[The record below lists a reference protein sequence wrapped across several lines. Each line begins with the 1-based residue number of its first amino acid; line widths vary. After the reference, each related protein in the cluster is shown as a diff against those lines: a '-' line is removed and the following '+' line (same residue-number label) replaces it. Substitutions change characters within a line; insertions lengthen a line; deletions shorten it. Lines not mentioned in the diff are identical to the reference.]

1 MGAGAIQLMQ
11 MQADLKRQIEAGQ
24 MEEQGVEAYLASKQE
39 LMIGNLW
46 KLNVA
51 DIENTVS
58 KVSQKVLLF
67 SSLLVISA
75 CVIVYDGALSFKQM
89 VEQHSLK

>member
-1 MGAGAIQLMQ
+1 
-11 MQADLKRQIEAGQ
+11 
-24 MEEQGVEAYLASKQE
+24 
-39 LMIGNLW
+39 MIGNLW

-67 SSLLVISA
+67 SSLLVIFA